1 MAATTPD
8 FDTLTVGDTIAERT
22 VQLSRDALVRY
33 AGNVSRAAEA
43 LGVSRSALYRRLQ
56 YYGL

>member
-1 MAATTPD
+1 MSIEEVE
-8 FDTLTVGDTIAERT
+8 TLLIRK
-22 VQLSRDALVRY
+22 ALARY
-33 AGNVSRAAEA
+33 GGNVSRAAEA